1 MSTII
6 LRLLHNANISI
17 EEISKKSHIPLDALV
32 NATEEPIEFWTIR
45 ELNAFAESLKIKPS
59 ELLEELQP
67 STYILDINDNTQTI
81 QGVNISN
88 LESYYAIR
96 AVVEAEHLEGWNP
109 VAADITYLNNQFVNP
124 DSEFIKDVESALN
137 EYDVNTEE

>member
-17 EEISKKSHIPLDALV
+17 EEISKKSQIPLDALV

-45 ELNAFAESLKIKPS
+45 ELNAFAESLKIKPG

-67 STYILDINDNTQTI
+67 STYILDIDDDAQTI

-88 LESYYAIR
+88 LENYYAIR
-96 AVVEAEHLEGWNP
+96 AVVEA
-109 VAADITYLNNQFVNP
+109 
-124 DSEFIKDVESALN
+124 
-137 EYDVNTEE
+137 

>member
-17 EEISKKSHIPLDALV
+17 EEISKKSQIP
-32 NATEEPIEFWTIR
+32 TEEPIEFWTIR
-45 ELNAFAESLKIKPS
+45 ELNAFAESLKIKPG

-67 STYILDINDNTQTI
+67 STYILDIDDDAQTI

-88 LESYYAIR
+88 LENYYAIR

-109 VAADITYLNNQFVNP
+109 VAADITYLNNQIVNP